1 MSRPGWNVRDHRGV
15 GMRGG
20 VTRVAL
26 WCCLALSCPGTAV
39 ATVLR
44 PAFAAIT
51 AVAGF
56 LACVVPASLL
66 VRDRPPMHRCPP
78 RHARHVD
85 AEARLRLAE
94 AERKLRG
101 YEKFFM
107 VLGLRE
113 AKARRWEPR
122 VIDGD
127 GDKEGDSGA
136 EAGLTR
142 PPLVLVG

>member
-1 MSRPGWNVRDHRGV
+1 MIGGV
-15 GMRGG
+15 SMRSG

-26 WCCLALSCPGTAV
+26 WVTLLLACPSAVTA
-39 ATVLR
+39 AWLR
-44 PAFAAIT
+44 PALVVFAYVFGA
-51 AVAGF
+51 AG
-56 LACVVPASLL
+56 CVVPAGLL

-127 GDKEGDSGA
+127 GDKEGDPGA